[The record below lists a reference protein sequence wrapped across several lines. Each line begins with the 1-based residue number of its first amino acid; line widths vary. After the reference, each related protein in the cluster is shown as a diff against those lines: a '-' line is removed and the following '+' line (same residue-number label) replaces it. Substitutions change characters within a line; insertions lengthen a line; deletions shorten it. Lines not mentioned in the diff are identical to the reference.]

1 MRAPPGGRDVRVS
14 ERVAEGLLRAIDR
27 VAGRREACARD
38 PARDF
43 VRERKLG
50 LRRLLTLL
58 VTWGQDTMS
67 AELAR
72 LAGWDGEAPSPSAL
86 TQQWG
91 KLSDRAMPLLLET
104 FLSMFGQRP
113 FLGRYRLLAV
123 DGTEV
128 RLLPGTGG
136 DRCRVRNGRG
146 GRSHWE
152 LHATCLLDLA
162 RRTFEGAV
170 FQGGAEEDEP
180 RALCELADGLARG
193 GGGGPRPLV
202 LADRGFCTWNAVC
215 HLLDAGASFC
225 LRAKD
230 SWAGALLRGSMPDG
244 EFDLTVVRCLTRS
257 TSRAGRARP
266 GDPWLYRELLGQ
278 SRLDAL
284 PAGSRGGLWVALR
297 VVRRRLP
304 GGKWLN
310 LVTDLPRCEFGAADL
325 AELYAMRWAEETAFL
340 HLKHAV
346 GAGEAPRTR
355 DYGRAVQEVLGRL
368 VLYDACSLGTS
379 SVPGPAPGPRH
390 ARATDRTDAF
400 KAFADML
407 RSMVRRDAHDVEAF
421 ASRRSHSVRP
431 GRGHPRRR
439 RLRSPPRSCC
449 RH

>member
-1 MRAPPGGRDVRVS
+1 MRAPSGGRDGRRMS
-14 ERVAEGLLRAIDR
+14 EEVADKLLRAI
-27 VAGRREACARD
+27 GRLAAMREACARD

-43 VRERKLG
+43 LRERKLG
-50 LRRLLTLL
+50 LARLLLLL
-58 VTWGQDTMS
+58 VTWGRDTVA

-180 RALCELADGLARG
+180 GAICELADGLGRD
-193 GGGGPRPLV
+193 GGPRPLV
-202 LADRGFCTWNAVC
+202 LADRGFCTWNALC
-215 HLLDAGASFC
+215 HLLAAGASFC

-230 SWAGALLRGSMPDG
+230 SWAEALLRGSMPGG
-244 EFDLTVVRCLTRS
+244 EFDLTVVFCQ
-257 TSRAGRARP
+257 A
-266 GDPWLYRELLGQ
+266 
-278 SRLDAL
+278 
-284 PAGSRGGLWVALR
+284 
-297 VVRRRLP
+297 
-304 GGKWLN
+304 
-310 LVTDLPRCEFGAADL
+310 
-325 AELYAMRWAEETAFL
+325 
-340 HLKHAV
+340 HL
-346 GAGEAPRTR
+346 
-355 DYGRAVQEVLGRL
+355 
-368 VLYDACSLGTS
+368 
-379 SVPGPAPGPRH
+379 
-390 ARATDRTDAF
+390 
-400 KAFADML
+400 
-407 RSMVRRDAHDVEAF
+407 
-421 ASRRSHSVRP
+421 
-431 GRGHPRRR
+431 
-439 RLRSPPRSCC
+439 
-449 RH
+449 